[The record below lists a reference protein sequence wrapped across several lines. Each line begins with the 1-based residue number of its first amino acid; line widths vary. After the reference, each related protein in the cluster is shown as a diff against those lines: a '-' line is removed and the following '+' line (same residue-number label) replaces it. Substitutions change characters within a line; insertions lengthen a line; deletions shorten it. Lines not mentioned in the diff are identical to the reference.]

1 MEDKK
6 PATNFE
12 AIKDIKEKV
21 LKNIYT
27 LIHKTN
33 RSNAVWKTFRHIQ
46 TDANVILD
54 GYAACRD
61 CLEICEYQYTK
72 FWKLG
77 QHKCHQQRI
86 EFQAKSLER
95 ERLNK
100 RRSTINPCP
109 DYDTLPI
116 TAKLS
121 LPSPTKKERKDEP
134 TSTVTDSDSRIT
146 DTDTDQKIQI
156 EENVFGEENL
166 LFQLNNGT
174 DRKRKVNKYEDIK
187 KGLSTRCCQFIVNEC
202 VQPDLIYS
210 DGFKELLLYFI
221 RLGAQYGSNVDVNTL
236 LPKRLEILDQINKT
250 NETILTQLADD
261 IRMNTE
267 YGAAVSIVAYPGHNF
282 ITLNIHFI
290 KENHIKNQF
299 IGFIDYETTICA
311 KDDIRTKVY
320 QRLRSF
326 GLSNTENVLFIVP
339 SSDDTLSKIFGR
351 AQLNCSYELMR
362 QLLTDA
368 CRKSLDVHSIIEE
381 CKNLHLYL
389 MKDEARDKFKYT
401 PGGTDF
407 EFSVINV
414 INENWNTVNAVLLEK
429 DMADTILLKKEQLEA
444 LVPLLAHFQKALNE
458 MKSQKSATV
467 HLVYMQIH
475 ILKKRCLPR
484 DDDCDLIKKL
494 KETLLD
500 NIQNI
505 WIAKLSNYHKMALFL
520 FPPTNA
526 LLMFDEE
533 ERNAIKNRCC
543 KEIIDFDNKTLIQM
557 VTPFDVDAIV
567 DDADRSEYLDML
579 SDILRVSHNNIAS
592 FHAAIDQEF
601 DRYSRMF
608 VPFTA
613 NFDVLQ
619 WWYFK
624 RNELPLLNALCMKIL
639 AIPATIIPYN
649 DSIDKLIKLKFNFF
663 GDVNNYNNIL
673 FINSIQNQD

>member
-6 PATNFE
+6 PATNLE
-12 AIKDIKEKV
+12 DVKDIKEKI

-27 LIHKTN
+27 MIHKTN

-46 TDANVILD
+46 TDANVILER
-54 GYAACRD
+54 YAACRD
-61 CLEICEYQYTK
+61 CMEVFEYQYTK
-72 FWKLG
+72 FWKLS
-77 QHKCHQQRI
+77 QHKCHQQRL
-86 EFQAKSLER
+86 ELQAKSLER

-116 TAKLS
+116 SAKLT
-121 LPSPTKKERKDEP
+121 PSPTKKERKDEP
-134 TSTVTDSDSRIT
+134 TTTVTDSSRIR
-146 DTDTDQKIQI
+146 DTDTEQKIQI
-156 EENVFGEENL
+156 EDNEICEENL
-166 LFQLNNGT
+166 LIQLNNST
-174 DRKRKVNKYEDIK
+174 DCKRNVNIYGDIK
-187 KGLSTRCCQFIVNEC
+187 KSTLTRCCQFIVNEC

-210 DGFKELLLYFI
+210 RGFKELLLYFI

-236 LPKRLEILDQINKT
+236 LPKKLEILDQINKT
-250 NETILTQLADD
+250 NQTILSQLTDD
-261 IRMNTE
+261 IRMHTE
-267 YGAAVSIVAYPGHNF
+267 YGAAVSIVAYPEHNF

-290 KENHIKNQF
+290 KENYIRNQF

-339 SSDDTLSKIFGR
+339 SSDNTLSKIFGR

-362 QLLTDA
+362 LLLTDA

-389 MKDEARDKFKYT
+389 MKDKAREKLKYT
-401 PGGTDF
+401 PGGMDF

-414 INENWNTVNAVLLEK
+414 INENWNTVNDVLLEK
-429 DMADTILLKKEQLEA
+429 EMADTILLKKEQLEA
-444 LVPLLAHFQKALNE
+444 LVPLLGHFQKALNE
-458 MKSQKSATV
+458 MKSQKTSTV

-484 DDDCDLIKKL
+484 DDDCELIRKL

-520 FPPTNA
+520 FPPTNG

-533 ERNAIKNRCC
+533 ERNAVKNRCG
-543 KEIIDFDNKTLIQM
+543 KEIIDFDNKNLIQM

-592 FHAAIDQEF
+592 FNAAIDQEF
-601 DRYSRMF
+601 ERYSRMV

-639 AIPATIIPYN
+639 AIPATIIPSN

-663 GDVNNYNNIL
+663 GDVDNYNDIL
-673 FINSIQNQD
+673 FINSIQSQD